1 MQQKELNL
9 IISKFRNF
17 SLPRKLGLILIEN
30 YVLST
35 LVEIDDGS
43 NSNSISRHPTTA
55 DSEKVVELKRLVETK
70 TLHYLKSLDSTLP
83 KFPELSFKDNKSPPN
98 PTGSIMCLQGVNEG
112 RSYKSDTN
120 YPTYSNHVQ
129 VIDSMS
135 QLNQAYKSI
144 EVKAM
149 IAIKHLEFATDLG
162 FNRVVVEG
170 DISIVMNGLKTSL
183 SSYGLLISNAHVFE
197 NLFSLSYSYVK
208 REDNKIAHYLAKLI
222 VNYPNNVIW
231 MKDVSLSV
239 FSFVQANLTTIL
251 K

>member
-1 MQQKELNL
+1 M
-9 IISKFRNF
+9 
-17 SLPRKLGLILIEN
+17 GLILIEN

-70 TLHYLKSLDSTLP
+70 RLLETKTLHYHKSLDSTLP

-197 NLFSLSYSYVK
+197 NLF
-208 REDNKIAHYLAKLI
+208 
-222 VNYPNNVIW
+222 
-231 MKDVSLSV
+231 
-239 FSFVQANLTTIL
+239 F
-251 K
+251 